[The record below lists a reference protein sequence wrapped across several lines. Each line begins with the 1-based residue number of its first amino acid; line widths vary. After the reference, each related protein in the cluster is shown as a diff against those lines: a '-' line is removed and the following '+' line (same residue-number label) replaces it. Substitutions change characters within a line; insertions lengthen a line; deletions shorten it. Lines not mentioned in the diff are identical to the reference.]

1 MHLAIASNALPPR
14 TEGHKPKRYTTPD
27 RHALP
32 CYPKQRKTSAAKQK
46 KNVTRQ
52 MFSVVLL
59 QSSTTGGGG
68 GTWHSSWCP
77 PYFYAMGC
85 SVWLRYDSGCFVLK
99 LASYGSFLLCSL
111 SALRNSR
118 WKSTPAVVSPKG
130 MPHHTPT
137 APKPKRKAKA

>member
-1 MHLAIASNALPPR
+1 MYIFIEYLARCLMNIKRRGFHSLPI
-14 TEGHKPKRYTTPD
+14 GD
-27 RHALP
+27 RE
-32 CYPKQRKTSAAKQK
+32 K

-59 QSSTTGGGG
+59 QSSTTGGRRDVAFIMVPL
-68 GTWHSSWCP
+68 HI
-77 PYFYAMGC
+77 FFAMGC

-99 LASYGSFLLCSL
+99 LAPYGSFLLCSL

>member
-1 MHLAIASNALPPR
+1 MHLAIASNALTPR

-59 QSSTTGGGG
+59 QSSTTGGRRDVAFIMVPL
-68 GTWHSSWCP
+68 HI
-77 PYFYAMGC
+77 FFAMGC

-99 LASYGSFLLCSL
+99 LAPYGSFLLYSL